1 MKRVLSFTDPY
12 AIQSAKQD
20 KKSNKLVKDYRFVIS
35 EWT

>member
-1 MKRVLSFTDPY
+1 MNSVSSFTEPY

-20 KKSNKLVKDYRFVIS
+20 KKSNKWVKDERFVIS